1 MKIRPA
7 VLSELDHL
15 MELYDAGRQFMR
27 RSGNENQWI
36 RGYPQREMVEKDI
49 RLGHLFV
56 AEEAGETA
64 AVFCF
69 FYGED
74 VEPTYREIDGA
85 WTDNGPYG
93 VIHRIASTGKFPRMV
108 EFCTQWC
115 LEQCPSLK
123 IDTHRDN
130 APMRN
135 ALSRSGFTY
144 CGIIVIDDGSERVA
158 YQKLKTA

>member
-7 VLSELDHL
+7 ELSELDHL
-15 MELYDAGRQFMR
+15 MDLYDAGRRFMR

-36 RGYPQREMVEKDI
+36 KGYPERKMIAEDI

-69 FYGED
+69 FHGED
-74 VEPTYREIDGA
+74 VEPTYRKIDGA
-85 WTDNGPYG
+85 WLCDGPYG
-93 VIHRIASTGKFPRMV
+93 VLHRIASSGKYPDMV
-108 EFCTQWC
+108 KFCTDWC
-115 LEQCPSLK
+115 LNQHPNLK

-130 APMRN
+130 RPMQN
-135 ALSRSGFTY
+135 ALMRCGFHY
-144 CGIIVIDDGSERVA
+144 CGVIVIEDGSERLA
-158 YQKLKTA
+158 YQKMR

>member
-36 RGYPQREMVEKDI
+36 KGYPQREMIEEDI
-49 RLGHLFV
+49 RLGQLFV

-69 FYGED
+69 FYGVD

-85 WTDNGPYG
+85 WTQDGPYG
-93 VIHRIASTGKFPRMV
+93 VVHRIASSGRFPKMV
-108 EFCTQWC
+108 EFCTDWC
-115 LEQCPSLK
+115 LERCPSLK

-130 APMRN
+130 TPMRN
-135 ALSRSGFTY
+135 ALSRCGFAY
-144 CGIIVIDDGSERVA
+144 CGVIVIDDGSERVA
-158 YQKLKTA
+158 YQKVKK